1 MTGDWRK
8 KLESQPGAV
17 LATEMKNN
25 NCKLAKWTVQAVMAG
40 AKLMKIA
47 YVARNNQRNN
57 RVRPKWYFWRIVETR
72 WKVHEG
78 IQILVSAVS
87 NPRVLIFTNEIIKVL
102 LTGSLPFNAKTSNN
116 FTGDLL
122 LSIFRE
128 QLLKMISEIWK

>member
-57 RVRPKWYFWRIVETR
+57 RVRA
-72 WKVHEG
+72 
-78 IQILVSAVS
+78 S
-87 NPRVLIFTNEIIKVL
+87 IKL
-102 LTGSLPFNAKTSNN
+102 LTYS
-116 FTGDLL
+116 GDPL
-122 LSIFRE
+122 
-128 QLLKMISEIWK
+128 

>member
-57 RVRPKWYFWRIVETR
+57 RVRPKRYF
-72 WKVHEG
+72 
-78 IQILVSAVS
+78 
-87 NPRVLIFTNEIIKVL
+87 
-102 LTGSLPFNAKTSNN
+102 
-116 FTGDLL
+116 
-122 LSIFRE
+122 
-128 QLLKMISEIWK
+128 